1 MTFLILFLFFIWD
14 RSLFLFNLNACM
26 HVSEVLL
33 LRLEHQSLSSIF
45 HKYLYLWSDYHAM
58 GASYTIGISNCLV
71 SVVQFRHGNQSLS
84 LSLSLSLRIMQL
96 FSCHSGLLQQWLL
109 VCGPCASIYMLIYGI
124 TNHTHMESESETE
137 RERQRQREWENGR
150 EAQRRWYSRLDW
162 SPGISNTNTAKQ
174 GYVYQIVRLLEI

>member
-1 MTFLILFLFFIWD
+1 MYVCEWSFLVETWTPVFIFPHFTNIYTYEVIIMSWVRRILLVFQTVLW
-14 RSLFLFNLNACM
+14 
-26 HVSEVLL
+26 VSYSFYME
-33 LRLEHQSLSSIF
+33 
-45 HKYLYLWSDYHAM
+45 
-58 GASYTIGISNCLV
+58 TN
-71 SVVQFRHGNQSLS
+71 LS
-84 LSLSLSLRIMQL
+84 LSLSLCERIMQL

-124 TNHTHMESESETE
+124 TNRTHIESESETE

-162 SPGISNTNTAKQ
+162 SPGISNSNTAKQ